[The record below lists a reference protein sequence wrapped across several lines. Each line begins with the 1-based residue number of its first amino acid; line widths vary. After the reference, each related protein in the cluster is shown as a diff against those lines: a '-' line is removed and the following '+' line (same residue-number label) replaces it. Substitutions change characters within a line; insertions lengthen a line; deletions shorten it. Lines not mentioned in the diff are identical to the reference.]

1 MLIIN
6 FDITRSIKE
15 EEKHLFIIWWHQG
28 ISYSLTPD
36 IEHWTL
42 SIEFLNSQTHLRWL
56 KRKFVYDFV
65 IVKIRLDF
73 WTQNSQYLNHWY
85 KTFNVEHWTKTKFG
99 YNSSLCFWHQV
110 VFKSFL
116 CCRDHLSLWH
126 PERHEEPE
134 EKTNL
139 IEFIPLK
146 MALKIISSNLTR

>member
-28 ISYSLTPD
+28 ISYSLIPD

-73 WTQNSQYLNHWY
+73 WTQNSQYLTIDIKPLTLNIEP
-85 KTFNVEHWTKTKFG
+85 KQ
-99 YNSSLCFWHQV
+99 NSA
-110 VFKSFL
+110 
-116 CCRDHLSLWH
+116 
-126 PERHEEPE
+126 
-134 EKTNL
+134 
-139 IEFIPLK
+139 IIPLYVFV
-146 MALKIISSNLTR
+146 IRWFSNLFFVAEITSAFGTLRDMKNLRRRLIWLNSFH